1 MKEAKTVPAWDLAV
15 RLGHWSLALLVLV
28 AFLTSEEDGLAALH
42 AYAGLAILGLVLFRV
57 VWGFLGSPNA
67 RFAAFV
73 RSPQE
78 VLAYARDY
86 VKGRPPRHL
95 SHNPL
100 GGVMVLA
107 LLGLLG
113 AITATGILIK
123 LGPEWGG
130 PLAMSK
136 SLAHGLEEVHEVTAG
151 MLPVLIGLH
160 VAGVILSSWL
170 EEQNLIKGMITGKKL
185 GEEPAALPLGRKILA
200 LSLAALVGAGT
211 AIGLALVLPANTAE
225 AAEPPAGLLDRYA
238 GLARAEDATVAGFD
252 AARGKRLYLEE
263 HPKGSCA
270 TCHTDDPKRTGRSPA
285 GKIIEPLAPSANA
298 RRFTD
303 RVEADKWFDRN
314 CKQVLGRVCTAAEKG
329 DVLAWLLTI

>member
-1 MKEAKTVPAWDLAV
+1 MKKAKTVRAWDLSV

-28 AFLTSEEDGLAALH
+28 AFLTSEEDGLAAVH
-42 AYAGLAILGLVLFRV
+42 AYTGLAILGLVLFRV
-57 VWGFLGSPNA
+57 VWGLLGSPNA

-73 RSPQE
+73 KAPRE

-113 AITATGILIK
+113 AITATGISIK

-130 PLAMSK
+130 PLVMSK
-136 SLAHGLEEVHEVTAG
+136 SVAHGLEEAHEAAAG

-160 VAGVILSSWL
+160 VAGVLLSSWL
-170 EEQNLIKGMITGKKL
+170 EKQNLIRGMITGRKL
-185 GEEPAALPLGRKILA
+185 GEEPAPLPLGRKVLA
-200 LSLAALVGAGT
+200 LSLAVIVGAGT
-211 AIGLALVLPANTAE
+211 AIGLAILLPANTAE
-225 AAEPPAGLLDRYA
+225 AAELPAGLLERYA
-238 GLARAEDATVAGFD
+238 GLARADDATFAGFE

-270 TCHTDDPKRTGRSPA
+270 TCHTDDPRRTGRSPA

-298 RRFTD
+298 QRFTD
-303 RVEADKWFDRN
+303 RAEADKWFDRN
-314 CKQVLGRVCTAAEKG
+314 CKQILGRVCTARERG